1 MITVTSAKVKKII
14 EHQEDLREYLLI
26 PEKYRAFRAGMFLQL
41 TLDNVSA
48 SDYWPESRTFSI
60 SNSYDKSNPSFRLI
74 IRRIGKY
81 SSRIFNELK
90 IGNSCTLKYAF
101 GDMML
106 PKDENR
112 EIVCIAGGS
121 GIAPFL
127 SFVDE
132 CEKQNKINKLYI
144 LFSAKTQEEMLY
156 KKKLSESLRFNFK
169 PFTTRETVSW
179 AQNRR
184 ISNDDVLALSENLS
198 NPCFYICGSP
208 GFITYFKNSLLSSG
222 KIDIFT
228 DEWE

>member
-1 MITVTSAKVKKII
+1 MITISKAIVKEVI
-14 EHQEDLREYLLI
+14 EHKDDLREYILL

-60 SNSYDKSNPSFRLI
+60 ASSYDKLIPSFRLI
-74 IRRIGKY
+74 IRRVGKY
-81 SSRIFNELK
+81 TSRIFNELQA
-90 IGNSCTLKYAF
+90 NSTCTLKYAF

-112 EIVCIAGGS
+112 EIICVAGGS

-132 CEKQNKINKLYI
+132 CKKLNKLGKLYI
-144 LFSAKTQEEMLY
+144 LYSSKTQIEMLY
-156 KKKLSESLRFNFK
+156 KEKLSESLGTNFK
-169 PFTTRETVSW
+169 PFITRETVSC

-184 ISNDDVLALSENLS
+184 ISVDDVLSLSRTLS
-198 NPCFYICGSP
+198 NPCFYVCGSP
-208 GFITYFKNSLLSSG
+208 DFITYFKNSLLSSG
-222 KIDIFT
+222 KTDVFT